1 MAVEPTQITQ
11 TLPSPQL
18 TGITTAF
25 TEALTP
31 LIKPGQ
37 IDPTKYMG
45 SQFVAGLGSLTEE
58 AIKKAQAGG
67 LGGYQQYLQAAG
79 ALAPQTAQEFQK
91 LTTDF
96 MSPYQQQVIDA
107 TQAGLERQKQ
117 KALAGMTGAAVGA
130 GAFGGAREGI
140 QAAEYSAAQDVQ
152 AQQLLSQLRQ
162 QGFQQ
167 AQASAQQA
175 LQNQLGLAGLA
186 PQLAQQEITGLTQ
199 LGGIQQQQEQAGLT
213 ANQQLAQAQQ
223 YEPFTRLGLVGQQL
237 AQLTPGALP
246 SQVQTLTAPAAPS
259 SPLATGLGVA
269 SGIAGIGAKLG
280 IFG

>member
-1 MAVEPTQITQ
+1 M
-11 TLPSPQL
+11 S
-18 TGITTAF
+18 
-25 TEALTP
+25 
-31 LIKPGQ
+31 
-37 IDPTKYMG
+37 
-45 SQFVAGLGSLTEE
+45 AG
-58 AIKKAQAGG
+58 
-67 LGGYQQYLQAAG
+67 
-79 ALAPQTAQEFQK
+79 
-91 LTTDF
+91 
-96 MSPYQQQVIDA
+96 
-107 TQAGLERQKQ
+107 
-117 KALAGMTGAAVGA
+117 AVGA

-199 LGGIQQQQEQAGLT
+199 LGGIQQQQEQALLT
-213 ANQQLAQAQQ
+213 ADQQLAQQQQ
-223 YEPFTRLGLVGQQL
+223 YAPFTQLGLVGQQL

-246 SQVQTLTAPAAPS
+246 SQVQTLAAPS
-259 SPLATGLGVA
+259 APASPIATGLGVA
-269 SGIAGIGAKLG
+269 SGIAGIGSKLG

>member
-11 TLPSPQL
+11 TLPSPEL
-18 TGITTAF
+18 AGITTTF
-25 TEALTP
+25 TEALGP
-31 LIKPGQ
+31 LIGKAL
-37 IDPTKYMG
+37 PTAQYTG
-45 SQFVAGLGSLTEE
+45 DQFVAGLGSLTE
-58 AIKKAQAGG
+58 KALEKAGG
-67 LGGYQQYLQAAG
+67 LGGYQQFLQAAQG
-79 ALAPQTAQEFQK
+79 LAPKTAEQFEQ

-96 MSPYQQQVIDA
+96 MSPYQQQVIQA
-107 TQAGLERQKQ
+107 TEAGLKRQKE
-117 KALAGMTGAAVGA
+117 KALAGMSAQAIGQ
-130 GAFGGAREGI
+130 GAFGGARAGI
-140 QAAEYSAAQDVQ
+140 ERSEYEAAQDIQ

-199 LGGIQQQQEQAGLT
+199 LGGIQQQQEQAEFT
-213 ANQQLAQAQQ
+213 AQQ
-223 YEPFTRLGLVGQQL
+223 QAAREAAFEPFTRLGLVGQQL

-246 SQVQTLTAPAAPS
+246 SQVQTLQAPAAPA
-259 SPLATGLGVA
+259 SPIATGLGVA
-269 SGIAGIGAKLG
+269 SGIAGIGSKLG

>member
-1 MAVEPTQITQ
+1 MAEPTTITQ

-18 TGITTAF
+18 AGITTAF
-25 TEALTP
+25 TEALAP

-37 IDPTKYMG
+37 IDPSKFQG
-45 SQFVAGLGSLTEE
+45 RPFVAGLGSLTQ
-58 AIKKAQAGG
+58 QALGQASG
-67 LGGYQQYLQAAG
+67 LGSYQPYLQTAG
-79 ALAPQTAQEFQK
+79 ALAPQTAQQFQQ
-91 LTTDF
+91 LTQDF
-96 MSPYQQQVIDA
+96 MSPYQQQVIQA
-107 TQAGLERQKQ
+107 TEAGLQRQKQ
-117 KALAGMTGAAVGA
+117 KALAGMSAGAVGQ

-140 QAAEYSAAQDVQ
+140 QSAEYSAAQDVQ

-199 LGGIQQQQEQAGLT
+199 LGGIQQQQEQALLT
-213 ANQQLAQAQQ
+213 ADQQLAQQQQ
-223 YEPFTRLGLVGQQL
+223 YAPFTQLGLVGQQL

-246 SQVQTLTAPAAPS
+246 SQVQTLAAPS
-259 SPLATGLGVA
+259 APASPIATGLGVA
-269 SGIAGIGAKLG
+269 SGIAGIGSKLG

>member
-1 MAVEPTQITQ
+1 MAEPTTITQ

-18 TGITTAF
+18 AGITTAF
-25 TEALTP
+25 TEALAP

-37 IDPTKYMG
+37 IDPSKFQG
-45 SQFVAGLGSLTEE
+45 QQFVAGLGSLTQ
-58 AIKKAQAGG
+58 QALGQASG
-67 LGGYQQYLQAAG
+67 LGSYQPYLQTAG
-79 ALAPQTAQEFQK
+79 ALAPQTAQQFQQ
-91 LTTDF
+91 LTQDF
-96 MSPYQQQVIDA
+96 MSPYQQQVIQA
-107 TQAGLERQKQ
+107 TEAGLQRQKQ
-117 KALAGMTGAAVGA
+117 KALAGMSAGAVGQ

-140 QAAEYSAAQDVQ
+140 QSAEYSAAQDVQ

-186 PQLAQQEITGLTQ
+186 PQLAQQQITGLTQ
-199 LGGIQQQQEQAGLT
+199 LGGIQQQQEQALLT
-213 ANQQLAQAQQ
+213 ADQQLAQQQQ
-223 YEPFTRLGLVGQQL
+223 YAPFTQLGLVGQQL

-246 SQVQTLTAPAAPS
+246 SQVQTLAAPS
-259 SPLATGLGVA
+259 APASPIATGLGVA
-269 SGIAGIGAKLG
+269 SGIAGIGSKLG

>member
-1 MAVEPTQITQ
+1 MAEPTTITQ

-18 TGITTAF
+18 AGITTAF
-25 TEALTP
+25 TEALAP

-37 IDPTKYMG
+37 IDPSKFQG
-45 SQFVAGLGSLTEE
+45 KQFVAGLGSLTQQ
-58 AIKKAQAGG
+58 ALGQAGG
-67 LGGYQQYLQAAG
+67 LGSYQPYLQAAG
-79 ALAPQTAQEFQK
+79 ALAPQTAQQFQQ
-91 LTTDF
+91 LTQDF
-96 MSPYQQQVIDA
+96 MSPYQQQVIQA
-107 TQAGLERQKQ
+107 TEAGLERQKQ
-117 KALAGMTGAAVGA
+117 KALAGMSAGAIGQ
-130 GAFGGAREGI
+130 GAFGGARAGI
-140 QAAEYSAAQDVQ
+140 QRSEYEAAQDIQ

-199 LGGIQQQQEQAGLT
+199 LGGIQQQQEQAEFT
-213 ANQQLAQAQQ
+213 AQQ
-223 YEPFTRLGLVGQQL
+223 QAAREAAFEPFTRLGLVGQQL

-246 SQVQTLTAPAAPS
+246 SQVQTLQAPAAPA
-259 SPLATGLGVA
+259 SPIATGLGVA
-269 SGIAGIGAKLG
+269 SGIAGIGSKLG